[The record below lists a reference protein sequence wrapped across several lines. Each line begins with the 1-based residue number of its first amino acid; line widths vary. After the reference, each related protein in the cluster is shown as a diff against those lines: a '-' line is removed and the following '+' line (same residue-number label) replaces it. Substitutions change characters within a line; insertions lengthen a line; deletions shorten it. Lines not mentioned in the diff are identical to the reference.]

1 MNEEVFEE
9 VLENV
14 ESNNEVVEEVSEV
27 STVSDSPSIE
37 ISESE
42 VSTETEIQD
51 TEVVEPTYKS
61 TTEVIFKVV
70 NGNEENIISD
80 SENDNL
86 ESTSEEIQHGTESV
100 AESSG
105 DPLSEAIEG
114 SPDLNAPTDIVEVQH
129 DNYTIELDMSGI
141 NSTLSDISTRVE
153 QIETSQALQYT
164 YQGSNVWGTVY
175 QFVVL
180 ALLVMLYL
188 RVKHD

>member
-70 NGNEENIISD
+70 NGNEENIISN
-80 SENDNL
+80 SENDNS
-86 ESTSEEIQHGTESV
+86 ESTSKEIQQETESET
-100 AESSG
+100 ESSG
-105 DPLSEAIEG
+105 DPLNVVIEG
-114 SPDLNAPTDIVEVQH
+114 SPDLSVPTDIVEVQH